1 MVLNEMFC
9 ILTSSFLSPM
19 RMHSVLQQL
28 RVKTFIQ
35 TSIKRSVE
43 EHFEG
48 E

>member
-1 MVLNEMFC
+1 MN
-9 ILTSSFLSPM
+9 P
-19 RMHSVLQQL
+19 VLQQL